1 MAILNVLVGFALLF
15 FGRKVFWLFVAGA
28 GFVAG
33 MSLAASTFNGPE
45 WLSITIGLVIG
56 LIAALLAV
64 FVQHFA
70 IGLAGFLAGG
80 YIAMQIL
87 PMLNLEGGWISWTA
101 FIIGGIIGVILVG
114 VFLDWALIILSSL
127 AGSSL
132 LIEAIGL
139 PQVFS
144 VLGFILL
151 VAIGIS
157 VQAKDLKKEKR

>member
-1 MAILNVLVGFALLF
+1 MAILNIIVGAALLF

-33 MSLAASTFNGPE
+33 MSLAANTFNGPE
-45 WLSITIGLVIG
+45 WLNITVGLAVG
-56 LIAALLAV
+56 FVAALLAV

-80 YIAMQIL
+80 YIALQIL
-87 PMLNLEGGWISWTA
+87 PMLNLEGGWIPWLA

-114 VFLDWALIILSSL
+114 AFLDWALIILSSL

-132 LIEAIGL
+132 IIDAIDL
-139 PQVFS
+139 PQVLS
-144 VLGFILL
+144 VIAFIALVVVGF
-151 VAIGIS
+151 S
-157 VQAKDLKKEKR
+157 VQAKELKREKR